1 MDTGREARVVVGVDR
16 SPQGL
21 AALRAAAWEAGRRGM
36 PLHAVR
42 VEMVWPD
49 SDLRTI
55 DAAFGEALGGVPA
68 GISVRRCLQSPPVPR
83 ALTAYADGA
92 DDLLVVGSSGRGWW
106 HAVWCGS
113 VSRACLRRA
122 RCAVLVVPAPPLARE
137 RPRRRFAHRGRQ
149 DLWRRFERETAASR
163 G

>member
-1 MDTGREARVVVGVDR
+1 MNAGREARVVVGVDR

-21 AALRAAAWEAGRRGM
+21 AALRAAVWEAGSRRA
-36 PLHAVR
+36 PLYAVR

-49 SDLRTI
+49 SDPRTI
-55 DAAFGEALGGVPA
+55 DAAFDEALGGVPA

-83 ALTAYADGA
+83 ALTAYADGP

-106 HAVWCGS
+106 HSMWCGS
-113 VSRACLRRA
+113 IYRACLRRA
-122 RCAVLVVPAPPLARE
+122 RCAVLVVPPPPLARE
-137 RPRRRFAHRGRQ
+137 RPRRRFAHAGRQ
-149 DLWRRFERETAASR
+149 DLWRRFERETAISR